1 MKLRYQFACAP
12 VGDMFM
18 AVAVGRDAA
27 YYHGMVEMND
37 VGAFLFRKLQRDTN
51 EEALV
56 QALLEEYEVTPE
68 TASQDIR
75 ELLNLLDEKGIL
87 EK

>member
-1 MKLRYQFACAP
+1 MKLRFKFACAP
-12 VGDMFM
+12 VGEIIM

-27 YYHGMVEMND
+27 RYHGMVEMND

-56 QALLEEYEVTPE
+56 QALLEEYEVAPE
-68 TASQDIR
+68 TASQDVR
-75 ELLNLLDEKGIL
+75 EFLNLLDEKGIL